1 MADELAESLQDDKTV
16 TVVEWSGIV
25 QNVLPPD
32 RIIVEFKPLA
42 TNTDERQII
51 FSYPENQAGLVKQLK
66 TEWAKVEP

>member
-1 MADELAESLQDDKTV
+1 MAEELAESLQDDKTV
-16 TVVEWSGIV
+16 TAVEWSGIV

-51 FSYPENQAGLVKQLK
+51 FSYPENQVGLIKQLE
-66 TEWAKVEP
+66 TEWTKVEP